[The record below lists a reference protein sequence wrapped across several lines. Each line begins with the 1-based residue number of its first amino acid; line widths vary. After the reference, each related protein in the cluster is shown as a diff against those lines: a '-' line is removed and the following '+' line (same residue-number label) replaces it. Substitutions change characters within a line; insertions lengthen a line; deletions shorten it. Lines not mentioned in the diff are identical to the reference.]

1 MKTEIFRFHDQ
12 TEISLFPYP
21 EILIILFLIQYQ
33 KYEFVA
39 VTNRQWSIVSNIYH
53 LSDTFK
59 STLVRDNSIF
69 SYDGVNGSF
78 RDENDVMFSN
88 KKSKSNKNS

>member
-12 TEISLFPYP
+12 TELSLFPYP
-21 EILIILFLIQYQ
+21 EILITLFSS
-33 KYEFVA
+33 
-39 VTNRQWSIVSNIYH
+39 SINNMN
-53 LSDTFK
+53 
-59 STLVRDNSIF
+59 LVVGIIVRNNSFF
-69 SYDGVNGSF
+69 SYDRVNGSF

>member
-12 TEISLFPYP
+12 TELSLFPYP
-21 EILIILFLIQYQ
+21 EILITLFSS
-33 KYEFVA
+33 
-39 VTNRQWSIVSNIYH
+39 SIN
-53 LSDTFK
+53 K
-59 STLVRDNSIF
+59 MNLVVGINVRNNSIF
-69 SYDGVNGSF
+69 SYDRVNGSF